1 MSQNYRS
8 VFVAIESENWR
19 VAVHA
24 VGMKR
29 SGDVHG
35 QADGLS
41 EFRTRSHKHADYIVN
56 SGRITLQVLVHSWEQ
71 FEGRYLRGLRGT
83 IWGWAAALG

>member
-1 MSQNYRS
+1 MLQNYQS
-8 VFVAIESENWR
+8 VFVAIESKNWR

-29 SGDVHG
+29 SGGVHG

-41 EFRTRSHKHADYIVN
+41 EFRTGSHKHVDYIVN
-56 SGRITLQVLVHSWEQ
+56 SDCIALQVPVHSWE
-71 FEGRYLRGLRGT
+71 
-83 IWGWAAALG
+83 